1 MNLVYLDKDD
11 IREIHDEVL
20 IAYGGRSGEHE
31 PGLIDFMAEKPFQEL
46 FGQESYPGLFLKAA
60 VYLHGFATA
69 QYFVD
74 GNKRTGV
81 VCTLTFLLING
92 YTLTVSQMEL
102 YEKALDVANVKVTL
116 EELATWIEE
125 NSFFI
130 L

>member
-1 MNLVYLDKDD
+1 LNYVYLDKDD
-11 IREIHDEVL
+11 IRDIHDEVL
-20 IAYGGRSGEHE
+20 TAYGGLPGEHE

-46 FGQESYPGLFLKAA
+46 FGRESYPGLFAKAA

-81 VCTLTFLLING
+81 VCSLTFLLVNG

-102 YEKALDVANVKVTL
+102 YEKAIDVANKKVAL
-116 EELATWIEE
+116 EELASWFEN